1 MAEKHPPQEFF
12 RQLEER
18 LLQSEVRQSAEA
30 VGDWLADDF
39 VEFGSSGRVFD
50 KQQIMAELP
59 QESPTHRTLRDCKMT
74 VLAPTVVLIT
84 YRAVR
89 YGPAGEPPTHSL
101 RSSIW
106 QLGESQWQIVFHQGT
121 LTKET

>member
-30 VGDWLADDF
+30 VGAWLADEF
-39 VEFGSSGRVFD
+39 VVFGSSGRVFD

-59 QESPTHRTLRDCKMT
+59 LESPTHRTLRDCKMT

-89 YGPAGEPPTHSL
+89 SGPAGDPPTPSL

-106 QLGESQWQIVFHQGT
+106 P
-121 LTKET
+121 